1 MQHFFQE
8 CNLFLAISA
17 NNFFNNRHAGY
28 QKLAAHLAED
38 YKEYCS
44 SIQAPYQIFY
54 FPLSSISISS
64 PISLIQSSIE
74 AAYTIFHIPLS
85 SILSVSNSREM
96 SRETE
101 IRISSFVRS
110 KDGIGRHLFGF
121 FQHQHRLIRSRL
133 FTTALWETTRTLH

>member
-17 NNFFNNRHAGY
+17 NNFFNNRDAGY

-54 FPLSSISISS
+54 FPLSSISSISISS
-64 PISLIQSSIE
+64 PIISLIQSSIK

-121 FQHQHRLIRSRL
+121 FQH
-133 FTTALWETTRTLH
+133 

>member
-8 CNLFLAISA
+8 CNLLLAISA
-17 NNFFNNRHAGY
+17 NNFFNNRDAGY

-64 PISLIQSSIE
+64 PISLIQSSIQ

-121 FQHQHRLIRSRL
+121 FQH
-133 FTTALWETTRTLH
+133 

>member
-17 NNFFNNRHAGY
+17 NNFFNNRDAGY
-28 QKLAAHLAED
+28 QKVAAHLAED

-54 FPLSSISISS
+54 FPLSSISSISISS
-64 PISLIQSSIE
+64 PISLIQLSIE

-121 FQHQHRLIRSRL
+121 FQH
-133 FTTALWETTRTLH
+133 

>member
-1 MQHFFQE
+1 MLELMTSASSIGPNLSQMQHFFQE

-17 NNFFNNRHAGY
+17 NNFFNNRDAGY

-101 IRISSFVRS
+101 IRISSLS
-110 KDGIGRHLFGF
+110 HITF
-121 FQHQHRLIRSRL
+121 FTFSLILSM
-133 FTTALWETTRTLH
+133 FEII

>member
-17 NNFFNNRHAGY
+17 NNFFNNRDAGY

-54 FPLSSISISS
+54 FPLSSISSISISS

-121 FQHQHRLIRSRL
+121 FQH
-133 FTTALWETTRTLH
+133 

>member
-1 MQHFFQE
+1 MLELMTSASSIGPNLYQMQHFFQE

-17 NNFFNNRHAGY
+17 NNFFNNRDAGY

-44 SIQAPYQIFY
+44 SIQAAYQIFY

-64 PISLIQSSIE
+64 PISLIQSSIQ

-110 KDGIGRHLFGF
+110 KDDIRRHLFGF
-121 FQHQHRLIRSRL
+121 FQH
-133 FTTALWETTRTLH
+133 